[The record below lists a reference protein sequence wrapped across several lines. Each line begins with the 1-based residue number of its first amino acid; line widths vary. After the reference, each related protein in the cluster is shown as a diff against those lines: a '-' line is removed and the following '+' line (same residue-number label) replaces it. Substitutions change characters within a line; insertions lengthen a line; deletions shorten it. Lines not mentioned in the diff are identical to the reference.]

1 MDYFLIMLKISGLA
15 LIYPVV
21 LGLVFTFKNKDYKIS
36 TGIKGT
42 ILISILNAIVIL
54 LLSFIPVYLF
64 QVKWYATP
72 VTLIISNAVYLF
84 IASLFCLLYK
94 NDFNYVTI
102 IGTIVVTALG
112 LVTFVG
118 LNIGY
123 ADNMAYTAK
132 INKYKA
138 TTDAP
143 MPEIDTKTKELPVV
157 NSNKTVRVIANNSIS
172 QVKNS
177 NVYNI
182 DHMRVQ
188 YYRGELKYIVPL
200 DFDGGR
206 FDYFKYTRY
215 NEVPG
220 YLIVDAT
227 KKDPQVKYI
236 KKSLKYTPSA
246 FFSNDVK
253 RLMYKKVANQGLTI
267 SNDSPQLEITDNNEP
282 YYVTTAFKDSHTTS
296 LIDFSQFWVV
306 TVNAINGKTNLYKVQ
321 DKPKWLDI
329 AITPNIA
336 LKELKQYIEYRNG
349 WWNLNGFAFSYK
361 YGVSVPVEDV
371 GTEADSNT
379 LTPISYKGKIY
390 YFATLTSYKSEQTSV
405 QGYAYIDAET
415 GKMYLYREK
424 GNAMTPNIAETYA
437 KNRMRQYKFK
447 ATMPLLYRIDGKPT
461 WVVSMVD
468 NKGAFM
474 KYVYLEANGNGT
486 QDTVA
491 IGNNAK
497 DTLDNYRALFKG
509 GVSAVDSSN
518 AGKSIKRKGVI
529 DRVARYNN
537 NTVRFMLKGNSS
549 VYSVSISKMPQAI
562 FLEPGDKV
570 SIIGKAHDSIIT
582 VESMNTK

>member
-42 ILISILNAIVIL
+42 VLVSILNAIVIL
-54 LLSFIPVYLF
+54 LLAWIPLYF
-64 QVKWYATP
+64 WQVKWYATP
-72 VTLIISNAVYLF
+72 VTLIVSNAVYLF
-84 IASLFCLLYK
+84 IASLCCLAYD
-94 NDFNYVTI
+94 NAFNHVTLSSTAI
-102 IGTIVVTALG
+102 VFVIGLFA
-112 LVTFVG
+112 FVG
-118 LNIGY
+118 MDIGY
-123 ADNMAYTAK
+123 SDNMAYTAN
-132 INKYKA
+132 INKYK
-138 TTDAP
+138 TTADAP

-177 NVYNI
+177 NAYNI

-188 YYRGELKYIVPL
+188 YYRGKLKYIVPL
-200 DFDGGR
+200 DFDGG
-206 FDYFKYTRY
+206 YFKYRKY
-215 NEVPG
+215 REVPG
-220 YLIVDAT
+220 YLVIDAT
-227 KKDPQVKYI
+227 EKDPQVKYVE
-236 KKSLKYTPSA
+236 KSLKYTPSA
-246 FFSNDVK
+246 YFGHDVK

-282 YYVTTAFKDSHTTS
+282 YYVTTAFKNSHTTS

-306 TVNAINGKTNLYKVQ
+306 TVNAINGKTNLYRVQ

-336 LKELKQYIEYRNG
+336 LKELKQYTEYRNG
-349 WWNLNGFAFSYK
+349 WWNLHGVVTSYK

-371 GTEADSNT
+371 GTEADSDT

-390 YFATLTSYKSEQTSV
+390 YFATLTSYRSEQTSV

-415 GKMYLYREK
+415 GKMYLYKEK
-424 GNAMTPNIAETYA
+424 SNAMTPNIAETYA

-509 GVSAVDSSN
+509 GVGAVDSSN
-518 AGKSIKRKGVI
+518 VGKSIKRKGVI
-529 DRVARYNN
+529 DRVARYND

-562 FLEPGDKV
+562 FLESGDKV
-570 SIIGKAHDSIIT
+570 SIICKVHDSIIT